1 VHVVVLGGGITG
13 LFVSYY
19 LKKDGHDVTLIDKK
33 TETSSTSI
41 YNAGFL
47 TPSFAPS
54 PPLSMLKVASAIF
67 RPSGALCIS
76 AGEVAKNPGWFLR
89 AVRTGVGSH
98 ERDVMDMGKRS
109 LALYGSFFREE
120 DAKDIDLQQGVIGLY
135 RDEAEART
143 VAAEV
148 GGDFLDRAEV
158 DALGF
163 RGLGGGVYFR
173 DELSINPP
181 KLVSFLRSSLER
193 MGVRM
198 RSGQEAELKGERGR
212 VERAVFDGLPVEGDV
227 FVVAAGSKSAEVLRP
242 LGYRPRL
249 LPARGLVMMFES
261 AAPGVVGRPA
271 LLEDYGIAV
280 VQHNPRTV
288 RVTGFFEMKG
298 FDADFRDERR
308 RWLKEATTKHVVGFE
323 KLRLTEVGVGYRPC
337 TPDQLPLVGR
347 VPAMG
352 NCFVAAGTCRLGMT
366 LAPVAGHLIS
376 SLIGDEHE
384 TNESLVK
391 LLDPARL
398 K

>member
-1 VHVVVLGGGITG
+1 MVILGGGITG

-19 LKKDGHDVTLIDKK
+19 LRKDGHDVTLIDKK

-41 YNAGFL
+41 HNAGFL

-54 PPLSMLKVASAIF
+54 PPLSIMKVASAIF
-67 RPSGALCIS
+67 RPSGALYIS
-76 AGEVAKNPGWFLR
+76 LREVAKNPGWFLR
-89 AVRTGVGSH
+89 AVRTGIGSH
-98 ERDVMDMGKRS
+98 ERDVVDMGKRS
-109 LALYGSFFREE
+109 LALYGRFFRDESAE
-120 DAKDIDLQQGVIGLY
+120 DIDLQRGVIGLY

-143 VAAEV
+143 VAEEV
-148 GGDFLDRAEV
+148 GGDFLRGAEV

-163 RGLGGGVYFR
+163 RDLGGGVYFR

-181 KLVSFLRSSLER
+181 KLVSFLRSSLEH

-198 RSGQEAELKGERGR
+198 RSSKEAELKGDKGR
-212 VERAVFDGLPVEGDV
+212 VERAVFDGLPIEGDA

-249 LPARGLVMMFES
+249 LPARGLVMIFES
-261 AAPGVVGRPA
+261 DAPRVVGRPA

-298 FDADFRDERR
+298 FDAGFGERR
-308 RWLKEATTKHVVGFE
+308 KRWLREATMKHVGGFE
-323 KLRLTEVGVGYRPC
+323 RLRLAEVGVGYRPC

-347 VPAMG
+347 VPAMS

-384 TNESLVK
+384 TNEGLAK